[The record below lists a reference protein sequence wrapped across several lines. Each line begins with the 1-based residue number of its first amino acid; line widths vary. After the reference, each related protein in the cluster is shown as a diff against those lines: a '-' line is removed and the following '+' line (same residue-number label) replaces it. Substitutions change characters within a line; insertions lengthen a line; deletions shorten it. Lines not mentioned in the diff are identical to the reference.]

1 MASKTI
7 IAASVCIIGGLAY
20 MTYRK
25 TLPRGV
31 RNNNP
36 LNIRESKGDRTQW
49 DGEHLLDLDK
59 SFEEFKHPTYGFRA
73 GARILRSYSR
83 QGFRTLSEMINR
95 FAPSIENDTEL
106 YIKHVSEW
114 TGISPNQV
122 VDVNNN
128 EQLAKLLHAM
138 SRKEV
143 GNYYG
148 LSMAREGVAMA

>member
-1 MASKTI
+1 
-7 IAASVCIIGGLAY
+7 
-20 MTYRK
+20 TYRK

-59 SFEEFKHPTYGFRA
+59 SFEEFKHPVYGFRA
-73 GARILRSYSR
+73 GARVLRSYSR
-83 QGFRTLSEMINR
+83 QGFRTLSEIINR

-114 TGISPNQV
+114 TGIGRNQV

-128 EQLAKLLHAM
+128 EQL
-138 SRKEV
+138 
-143 GNYYG
+143 
-148 LSMAREGVAMA
+148 

>member
-7 IAASVCIIGGLAY
+7 IAASVVLIGGLAY

-25 TLPRGV
+25 SLPRGV

-36 LNIRESKGDRTQW
+36 LNIRESENDRTQW
-49 DGEHLLDLDK
+49 NGESPLDLDK
-59 SFEEFKHPTYGFRA
+59 SFEEFTHPVYGFRA
-73 GARILRSYSR
+73 GARVLRSYYR
-83 QGFRTLSEMINR
+83 QGYKTLSQMIHR
-95 FAPSIENDTEL
+95 FAPPNENDTSL
-106 YIKHVSEW
+106 YVKHVSQW
-114 TGISPNQV
+114 TGIGENQI
-122 VDVNNN
+122 VDVTDQ

-148 LSMAREGVAMA
+148 INMAREGVAMA